1 MGGTMAQPSF
11 PVIIFETLANFFF
24 PSLSMLISKM
34 SVPTQTP
41 ETTLWKQEGHNT
53 CIHEMTKF
61 MLCFLEVFQHIM
73 IGIVAM
79 SPTQKG
85 NKNRHPTH

>member
-1 MGGTMAQPSF
+1 MGGTKAQPSF

-24 PSLSMLISKM
+24 LSLSMLISKTF
-34 SVPTQTP
+34 VPKQTP
-41 ETTLWKQEGHNT
+41 ETTLREQEGHNT

-61 MLCFLEVFQHIM
+61 MLCFLEVFQQVM

-79 SPTQKG
+79 SPAQKG
-85 NKNRHPTH
+85 NKNRHPSH

>member
-1 MGGTMAQPSF
+1 MAQPSF
-11 PVIIFETLANFFF
+11 PVIILETLANFFF
-24 PSLSMLISKM
+24 PSLSMLISKTF
-34 SVPTQTP
+34 VPKQMP
-41 ETTLWKQEGHNT
+41 ETTLREQEGHNT
-53 CIHEMTKF
+53 CLHEMTKF